1 MVREDAIEA
10 VVLPACDKCGRTFG
24 ITCKR
29 SNAQRSLCTD
39 CAKGAREDA
48 QLAKRDN
55 EGWLELA
62 MEQGIPLWEQQPNE
76 SNSEFALWQTYMG
89 LWPSVRPTISK
100 VSQASGVPTSTV
112 QRAYNKWTWSARLQA
127 WIREVTAERTADLRN
142 ARRKMVDDHVRMG
155 ELMRQKAIEAIEYF
169 DPGDVTPN
177 ELVSIL
183 KETQRLESTAR
194 DMLDDVERATAND
207 IDSFSPVDAPAGLFA
222 DGAAV
227 EGLPGASP
235 RAGLNEA
242 GMLEVVDILAKA
254 GVLKGVA
261 VQTNVAL
268 AVDDEM

>member
-1 MVREDAIEA
+1 MDESNAIA
-10 VVLPACDKCGRTFG
+10 PIVLDCCEKCGRTFG
-24 ITCKR
+24 VQCSR
-29 SNAQRSLCTD
+29 SNANRTICTD
-39 CAKGAREDA
+39 CAKEVRQEIQAT
-48 QLAKRDN
+48 KRNNDN
-55 EGWLELA
+55 WLEFA
-62 MEQGIPLWEQQPNE
+62 IEEGIPLWEQQPNE
-76 SNSEFALWQTYMG
+76 SNSEFALWQTYME
-89 LWPSVRPTISK
+89 LWPGVRPTVSK
-100 VSQASGVPTSTV
+100 VSQASGVSVSTV

-142 ARRKMVDDHVRMG
+142 ARRKMVDDHVKMG

-194 DMLDDVERATAND
+194 DMLDDVERATIND
-207 IDSFSPVDAPAGLFA
+207 IDSFSPVDAPAGLFM
-222 DGAAV
+222 DGASTEA
-227 EGLPGASP
+227 LPGASP

-242 GMLEVVDILAKA
+242 SMLEVVDILAKA